1 MSEPARRARLKA
13 LLGNWADDRPAPI
26 LHPGTQASGAGYLHE
41 EFHLDFG
48 TGARVPASFV
58 RPARPGRHPAILYC
72 HAHGNR
78 YDIGRRELVEG
89 RAALLAP
96 PYAEA
101 LTQAGFAAL
110 CLEMPCFG
118 ARAGETE
125 SALAKALLWRG
136 ETLFGLMLRE
146 LAGGLDHLASRDD
159 VDPAK
164 IGAFGISMG
173 ATLAFWLAALDARI
187 RAVAHLCCL
196 ADLAT
201 LIAGGGHDLHGIY
214 MTVPGLTRE
223 FRTGEIAGLVAPRAQ
238 FVGLGTED
246 PLTPPAAITAARH
259 DIERAYRASG
269 QPERF
274 TLHLSEATGHTET
287 PAMREAVLAFF
298 ASELVPS
305 CRAAEGGVAARSA
318 DGEVP

>member
-1 MSEPARRARLKA
+1 MTPEARRARLKT
-13 LLGNWADDRPAPI
+13 LLGNWSDDRPAPI
-26 LHPGTQASGAGYLHE
+26 LHPGTRDVGRGYLHE
-41 EFHLDFG
+41 EFHLDLG
-48 TGARVPASFV
+48 TGTRVPASFV
-58 RPARPGRHPAILYC
+58 RPADRGRFPAILYC

-96 PYAEA
+96 PYAQA
-101 LTQAGFAAL
+101 LTRAGFAAL
-110 CLEMPCFG
+110 CLELPCFG
-118 ARAGETE
+118 ARAAETE

-159 VDPAK
+159 VDPAR

-173 ATLAFWLAALDARI
+173 ATLAFWLAALDLRLG
-187 RAVAHLCCL
+187 AVAHLCCI

-223 FRTGEIAGLVAPRAQ
+223 FRTGEIAGLVAPRPQ
-238 FVGLGTED
+238 FAAVGTTD
-246 PLTPPAAITAARH
+246 PLTPPESVAIVGR
-259 DIERAYRASG
+259 DVERCYRASSAPDAWSLLVCDG
-269 QPERF
+269 
-274 TLHLSEATGHTET
+274 TGHVET
-287 PAMREAVLAFF
+287 PAMRAAVLAFF
-298 ASELVPS
+298 GAAFRVPGQPS
-305 CRAAEGGVAARSA
+305 RVCL
-318 DGEVP
+318 